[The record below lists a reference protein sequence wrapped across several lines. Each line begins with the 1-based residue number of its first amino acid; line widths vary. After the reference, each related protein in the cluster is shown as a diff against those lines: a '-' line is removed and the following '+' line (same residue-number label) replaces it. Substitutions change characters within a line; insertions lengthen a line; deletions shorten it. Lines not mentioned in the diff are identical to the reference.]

1 MIREPTESLSFTSAD
16 PESFSMRNNDLT
28 IALEVL
34 EAIFL
39 YAKIFTTSV
48 FLQID

>member
-1 MIREPTESLSFTSAD
+1 MIREPTESLSFAGAD
-16 PESFSMRNNDLT
+16 PESFSMRNNLM

-39 YAKIFTTSV
+39 YAKTFTTSV
-48 FLQID
+48 FLQIDQ